1 MALCM
6 SVVCSEKVKP
16 VYSDDND
23 DDNDAQEFLDGINA
37 NLKSFTENT
46 IRLLSNETL
55 SVTLSN
61 TGLNNNE
68 EKRVKDSDGAD
79 AIAFFV
85 PYGEIVLN
93 FENTEVRI
101 HLGNT
106 EDTKEEKCG
115 FTFYVKP
122 NKCGIKKIYKVVYM
136 NGWGEQCT
144 TNDDIEFAVS
154 ISNDIAHKFV
164 CIISEYDTEGDDDEP
179 QQEPATKLDQD
190 SNGVKRE
197 RDEDCGER
205 PPKKSKPF

>member
-1 MALCM
+1 MARCM

-23 DDNDAQEFLDGINA
+23 DAQEFLDGINA

-68 EKRVKDSDGAD
+68 EKRIKDSDGAD

-93 FENTEVRI
+93 FENTEVRM
-101 HLGNT
+101 HLCNT
-106 EDTKEEKCG
+106 DDTKEERCG

-122 NKCGIKKIYKVVYM
+122 NECGIKKIYKVVYM

-164 CIISEYDTEGDDDEP
+164 DIISEYDTEGDDDDEP

-190 SNGVKRE
+190 SNGVKRG
-197 RDEDCGER
+197 RDEDDGER
-205 PPKKSKPF
+205 PPKKFKDD